1 MPEPVDARQRYVPG
15 LDGLR
20 ALAVLAVIAYHVE
33 VPWLPG
39 GLLGVGVF
47 FTLSGYLITDL
58 LLAAHERT
66 GSLGLRTFW
75 LRRARRL
82 LPALYVMLVV
92 VVAWV
97 TVARPGEL
105 AALRGQVVAAL
116 LYVSNWWLIVHHVSY
131 FARFGPPS
139 PLGHLWSLA
148 IEEQFYLVW
157 PWLLLLGLEVLRRR
171 RWLVLATLALA
182 AASSI
187 EMALLYHPGFDPS
200 RVYDGTDTRAAGLLL
215 GAALAMVWPSRRLR
229 QDVSRA
235 ARWVVDG
242 VGLVGLVAVGVL
254 MVTTTQYSPFLY
266 RGGMALLAVAT
277 SLLVAAV
284 VHPASRLGR
293 ALGWRPLRWLGE
305 RSYGIYLWHYPVIV
319 LTSPAI
325 DRGFDLPRAFAQV
338 MASIAL
344 AALSWR
350 FVEEPIRHGAL
361 GRVAARAQTGWRAA
375 RPHGTLPWVA
385 ALAAVAIAAVAGT
398 GLAGGAG
405 ALGSLTAATQGGRQA
420 VATGAAQGGREVVAT
435 GAAQGGREAVPT
447 GAAVGG
453 REAVATG
460 AAQGGR
466 EAVPTG
472 SAVGTAPTE
481 IARDAR
487 GHRPRSGKGSSGA
500 ASSATGSFETSCR
513 SVVEIGDSTSEG
525 MVSPDYLPD
534 PAQRL
539 GARLAA
545 VGATRQIFEISGGR
559 SIVETL
565 PGQRNAYEVAS
576 SLVSSGY
583 HGCWILALGTNDTA
597 DVAVGSPVHRRT
609 RIAWMMAVTKG
620 EPVLWVNVVTLLA
633 TGPYAEADMRRWN
646 EDLLAACRQYPNMRV
661 YNWAAVVQPSWFI
674 DDGIHYTSFGYAK
687 RALGI
692 ADALATAFP
701 AEGAPPPSCLVG

>member
-20 ALAVLAVIAYHVE
+20 AIAVLAVIAYHVQA
-33 VPWLPG
+33 PWLPG

-58 LLAAHERT
+58 LLAARERT
-66 GSLGLRTFW
+66 GNLGLSTFW

-82 LPALYVMLVV
+82 LPALSLMLVV

-97 TVARPGEL
+97 TVVRPGEL

-116 LYVSNWWLIVHHVSY
+116 LYVSNWWLVLHHVSY

-148 IEEQFYLVW
+148 VEEQFYLVW
-157 PWLLLLGLEVLRRR
+157 PWLLLLGLKVLRRR

-215 GAALAMVWPSRRLR
+215 GAALAMVWPSRHLR
-229 QDVSRA
+229 EDVSRA

-242 VGLVGLVAVGVL
+242 FGVVGLLAVVAL
-254 MVTTTQYSPFLY
+254 MVATTQYSPFLY

-277 SLLVAAV
+277 ALVVAAV
-284 VHPASRLGR
+284 VHPAGRLGR
-293 ALGWRPLRWLGE
+293 ALGWRPLSWLGE

-319 LTSPAI
+319 LTSPAV
-325 DRGFDLPRAFAQV
+325 DRGFDLPRASVQV
-338 MASIAL
+338 GASILL

-361 GRVAARAQTGWRAA
+361 GRVMARVRAGWSSA
-375 RPHGTLPWVA
+375 RPHGTLPLA
-385 ALAAVAIAAVAGT
+385 GALAAMAVVVVAGM

-405 ALGSLTAATQGGRQA
+405 ALGSLTAAVRGGRQTA
-420 VATGAAQGGREVVAT
+420 VATGAQLGT
-435 GAAQGGREAVPT
+435 GPSEI
-447 GAAVGG
+447 VGG
-453 REAVATG
+453 SGGSGVPPLSARTGGVISSRAGVGASTATTRAG
-460 AAQGGR
+460 TS
-466 EAVPTG
+466 EKG
-472 SAVGTAPTE
+472 SASRAVTGGGPGATTGE
-481 IARDAR
+481 
-487 GHRPRSGKGSSGA
+487 GSSSTVRPA
-500 ASSATGSFETSCR
+500 AGPLQTSCR
-513 SVVEIGDSTSEG
+513 SVVEIGDSTSAG

-576 SLVSSGY
+576 SLVRSGY
-583 HGCWILALGTNDTA
+583 HGCWILALGTNDAA
-597 DVAVGSPVHRRT
+597 DVAVGSPVHLWT

-620 EPVLWVNVVTLLA
+620 EPVLWVNVRTLLS
-633 TGPYAEADMRRWN
+633 TGPYAEANMQRWN

-661 YNWAAVVQPSWFI
+661 YNWAAVVQAGWFI
-674 DDGIHYTSFGYAK
+674 DDGIHYTSLGYAE

-692 ADALATAFP
+692 AGALATAFP
-701 AEGAPPPSCLVG
+701 AHGSPAPSCLVG